1 MIEIKGQCFGIR
13 IIERPDQPNDMVL
26 LLVED
31 DDNWFEKGSPFDAG
45 WIDDLVKQLIAA
57 KKVAKI
63 TFNPSNGDSHEP
75 QKGGETK

>member
-1 MIEIKGQCFGIR
+1 MEIKGECFGIR
-13 IIERPDQPNDMVL
+13 IIERPECPNDMVM

-31 DDNWFEKGSPFDAG
+31 DGNWFPRYEFDAG

-63 TFNPSNGDSHEP
+63 TFVP
-75 QKGGETK
+75 